1 MNSQYLA
8 QGWEEIKQIKEE
20 LWIYFQDA
28 EQQLQNMKR
37 RGAELELNIAH
48 NMVLQVQVRS
58 ISYFINKKY
67 IINSIL
73 LKLSGFFVTIE
84 N

>member
-8 QGWEEIKQIKEE
+8 QGWEEIKQMKEE

-58 ISYFINKKY
+58 ISYFINQKY
-67 IINSIL
+67 IIDSLL
-73 LKLSGFFVTIE
+73 LKLSGLFVTME

>member
-8 QGWEEIKQIKEE
+8 QGWEEIKQMKEE

-48 NMVLQVQVRS
+48 NMVLQVKVRR

-67 IINSIL
+67 IINSL
-73 LKLSGFFVTIE
+73 LLRLSGLFVTIE